1 MWRNYTQPLSSIHD
15 LPVVGWGCQCRLLKN
30 NHETHT
36 PLRFGKSSPPHQF
49 TTSNLMEISTAGF
62 LPKPGARFS
71 CNTLQMLQV
80 GHPAIRFFGVKY
92 SNGFWSII
100 VKWVHWKPSITTL
113 EAPAWEKNVLST
125 PHISFTK
132 LHKSSHCSR
141 WFHQFPGNHRGLT
154 HWSSEG
160 LGGTRAVGAGAAS
173 AFTAWKWDPLLLSHK
188 EMCFLF
194 PEVVWKRCCKEN
206 SYFYFSFCQLETH
219 LQVVHFPLPCFF
231 NREESEHFEEI
242 DHLVTVD
249 DTITPLNL
257 GVAIDHSHSLKAS
270 ISPTAF
276 MRFLVCQQIAFHIIK
291 FLVGGSAHLKI
302 SFKLNHFHEYG

>member
-1 MWRNYTQPLSSIHD
+1 MSPLKAIHYHT
-15 LPVVGWGCQCRLLKN
+15 WG
-30 NHETHT
+30 T
-36 PLRFGKSSPPHQF
+36 
-49 TTSNLMEISTAGF
+49 
-62 LPKPGARFS
+62 
-71 CNTLQMLQV
+71 
-80 GHPAIRFFGVKY
+80 
-92 SNGFWSII
+92 
-100 VKWVHWKPSITTL
+100 
-113 EAPAWEKNVLST
+113 T

-141 WFHQFPGNHRGLT
+141 CFHQFPGNHRGLT

-257 GVAIDHSHSLKAS
+257 GVAMDHSHSLKAS